1 MATTPNH
8 EAVDRIQAIL
18 DETGHRDYV
27 AYCGLLNDLAHFA
40 ASKGWNLALDAK
52 DSVIIT
58 TTREAA

>member
-1 MATTPNH
+1 MGTIH
-8 EAVDRIQAIL
+8 HQEAVERVQAIL
-18 DETGHRDYV
+18 DETGHRDYL
-27 AYCGLLNDLAHFA
+27 AYCSLLNDLAHYA